1 MYLDTDFPPGV
12 RLAQFMRVASDLD
25 QVEIGVAIDTLIARL
40 DAAAGD
46 PDMEDGG
53 DDEPSGDER
62 DASFPEW
69 TTRRRGRIEGAR
81 DACPYAMQ
89 HEDAEDCDPGEDD
102 GDAEDANGAED
113 DFMHHAFTGDQ
124 GAGCP
129 VADGS
134 DAAWPER
141 MRQPDYMG
149 GGIAGGNVE
158 DVEPWHVAPHWSTVA
173 IPANDTVPA

>member
-46 PDMEDGG
+46 PDIEDGG

-69 TTRRRGRIEGAR
+69 QPRGRRSPTFAFGT
-81 DACPYAMQ
+81 DAALN
-89 HEDAEDCDPGEDD
+89 HEDAEEDDHAEQDDEPEDD
-102 GDAEDANGAED
+102 GEDRCYAGDDHMIAGPVYNRNLWERDTWAIGDDADAERSRQRPTWAPA
-113 DFMHHAFTGDQ
+113 
-124 GAGCP
+124 P
-129 VADGS
+129 AD
-134 DAAWPER
+134 
-141 MRQPDYMG
+141 
-149 GGIAGGNVE
+149 
-158 DVEPWHVAPHWSTVA
+158 
-173 IPANDTVPA
+173 NDTVPA